1 MNKGEKMDLTN
12 LDRKLEYLI
21 HLKKQLEQENRSLK
35 KKLTVVT
42 KERAMLVEKN
52 ERARSRIKR
61 ALSNLRNDNYEGR

>member
-1 MNKGEKMDLTN
+1 MDFTN

-21 HLKKQLEQENRSLK
+21 HLKKQLEQENQSLK

-42 KERAMLVEKN
+42 KERAMLVEKH